1 MKNAKKPT
9 TNKVNFVEEIFDSS
23 IIKLEKNFITSNSE
37 TEIAAAIPDKTI
49 NTQRNLPLGKMAL
62 NPATVSLIINFIF
75 KPLTFRNLR
84 SRLNDLLSQK
94 VLNRFRKLSRRNYL
108 EK

>member
-9 TNKVNFVEEIFDSS
+9 TSNVNLEDEILDSS
-23 IIKLEKNFITSNSE
+23 MINLEKNFMTSNSE

-75 KPLTFRNLR
+75 KPLTSQNLR
-84 SRLNDLLSQK
+84 SQLSDLSSQIELDKFRRLLKANFPGK
-94 VLNRFRKLSRRNYL
+94 
-108 EK
+108 